1 MKAKQWMVLMISLA
15 LVGTALGA
23 SLAFAQ
29 APAPGHEAKPQEA
42 KPEEAKPDVTSDI
55 ELTRAII
62 QAERQAIVT
71 RAMDLTAAE
80 AQTFWPIYREY
91 RLEMIKV
98 GDRLLALITTYAQNY
113 RDLSDEMAGKLLT
126 EYLGIEKARLQV
138 KNKFLPRFQKV
149 LPPKKVARYYQVE
162 NKLDVIIQTE
172 LAREIPLVR

>member
-1 MKAKQWMVLMISLA
+1 MAVSRWLLPVIIGLWVAVLPVQLA
-15 LVGTALGA
+15 NGQGQ
-23 SLAFAQ
+23 SPKGGEPAQ
-29 APAPGHEAKPQEA
+29 IV
-42 KPEEAKPDVTSDI
+42 EEI

-62 QAERQAIVT
+62 QAERQVIVT

-138 KNKFLPRFQKV
+138 KNTFLPRFQKV
-149 LPPKKVARYYQVE
+149 LPPKKVTRYYQVE
-162 NKLDVIIQTE
+162 NRLDVIIQAE
-172 LAREIPLVR
+172 LAEDIPLVR

>member
-1 MKAKQWMVLMISLA
+1 MTKGKENQMAVSRWLLPVTIGLWVAALPVQWVS
-15 LVGTALGA
+15 GQGQ
-23 SLAFAQ
+23 SPKEGEPAQ
-29 APAPGHEAKPQEA
+29 IV
-42 KPEEAKPDVTSDI
+42 EEI

-80 AQTFWPIYREY
+80 AQAFWPLYREY
-91 RLEMIKV
+91 RLEMVRV

-113 RDLSDEMAGKLLT
+113 RGLSDEMAGKLLT

-138 KNKFLPRFQKV
+138 KNKYLPRFQKV

-162 NKLDVIIQTE
+162 NKLDVIIQAE
-172 LAREIPLVR
+172 LAEDIPLVR

>member
-1 MKAKQWMVLMISLA
+1 MAVSRWLLPVIIGLWVGALPVQLA
-15 LVGTALGA
+15 SGQGQ
-23 SLAFAQ
+23 SPPEGEPAQ
-29 APAPGHEAKPQEA
+29 IV
-42 KPEEAKPDVTSDI
+42 EEI

-126 EYLGIEKARLQV
+126 EYLGIEKARLHV
-138 KNKFLPRFQKV
+138 KNTFLPRFQKA

-162 NKLDVIIQTE
+162 NKLDVIIQAE
-172 LAREIPLVR
+172 LAEDIPLVR

>member
-1 MKAKQWMVLMISLA
+1 MAVSRWLLPVTIGLWVAALPVQWVS
-15 LVGTALGA
+15 GQGQ
-23 SLAFAQ
+23 SPKEGEPAQ
-29 APAPGHEAKPQEA
+29 IV
-42 KPEEAKPDVTSDI
+42 EEI

-138 KNKFLPRFQKV
+138 KNTFLPRFQKV
-149 LPPKKVARYYQVE
+149 LPPKKVTRYYQVE